1 MNRKKN
7 NNSHRQQVEFCQS
20 CTSSEQKVIW
30 RKKDSQKFS
39 LLILI
44 ISASVF
50 KILIVPSLFPNLIS
64 AAYAQQ
70 ENSSEPA
77 KRKIS
82 VPFFEEERRLEGE
95 GTGATFNNFSNT
107 FLNDALGGTGNP
119 MGGGTV
125 PGSDFT
131 MSPNVS
137 DSEFSDPTRGV
148 RGVSQPGG
156 GSGDRLPSVP
166 MTGGPGRGIFDQ
178 LPPR

>member
-1 MNRKKN
+1 MNSKKN
-7 NNSHRQQVEFCQS
+7 NNFLRQKVEFCQS
-20 CTSSEQKVIW
+20 YTSSQQKIIW
-30 RKKDSQKFS
+30 RKKELQKFP
-39 LLILI
+39 LFILI
-44 ISASVF
+44 ISASLL
-50 KILIVPSLFPNLIS
+50 KILVVPSLFPSLIS
-64 AAYAQQ
+64 AAYAQE

-95 GTGATFNNFSNT
+95 GAGVTFNDFSNT
-107 FLNDALGGTGNP
+107 FLNDALGGTGDP
-119 MGGGTV
+119 MGGATA

-156 GSGDRLPSVP
+156 GNGDRVSPPPL
-166 MTGGPGRGIFDQ
+166 TGGPGRGIFDQ